1 MDTSNSVKNR
11 PKSTKMRKLLFFC
24 FLSGTWQK
32 SGQKSLQKYRIP
44 DDVSGFQNFGT
55 PFWTFSQW
63 KRAFSRISEKR
74 DLSHIVFAPRSSKKS
89 SIFEDFYHF
98 YDQNSKNDVFGDNAP
113 YTEHFCYVFPW
124 FFSCIMHMY
133 WLHIVWRFVS
143 HFHPSIYS
151 YISLTK

>member
-55 PFWTFSQW
+55 PFWTFSQC
-63 KRAFSRISEKR
+63 KRGFSGISKKW
-74 DLSHIVFAPRSSKKS
+74 DLSHFVFAPRTSKKT
-89 SIFEDFYHF
+89 SIFEVFYHF
-98 YDQNSKNDVFGDNAP
+98 YDQKSKIDVFGDDPP
-113 YTEHFCYVFPW
+113 YTKHFFYVFLW
-124 FFSCIMHMY
+124 IYSCIMHMY
-133 WLHIVWRFVS
+133 GPHIESRFRS
-143 HFHPSIYS
+143 HFHQSIYS
-151 YISLTK
+151 YIFLTK